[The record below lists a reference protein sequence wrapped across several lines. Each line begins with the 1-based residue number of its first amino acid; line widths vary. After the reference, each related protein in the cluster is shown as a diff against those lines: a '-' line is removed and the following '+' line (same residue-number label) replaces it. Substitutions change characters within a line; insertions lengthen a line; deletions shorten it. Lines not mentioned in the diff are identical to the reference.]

1 MEGKEGGRGITTAA
15 ANSTSTPITKTF
27 MIGKKILRKKCPIHN
42 YLQLE
47 LTCSL
52 SLSLVSLA

>member
-15 ANSTSTPITKTF
+15 ANSASTPITKTF

-42 YLQLE
+42 YLKLE
-47 LTCSL
+47 LTYSL